1 MVPTLGRFIADSS
14 SPYNVRIGRGA
25 PTPPRTRIPYFPAPP
40 LVAALCARCYFR
52 ISLGAKMTPLN
63 RGGFALVPVGSLL
76 LETAPPFTDRG
87 SVPAFPR
94 SVLREP
100 VLLTTH
106 RATRLWMHV
115 RYPDI

>member
-52 ISLGAKMTPLN
+52 ISLGAKMTPLD
-63 RGGFALVPVGSLL
+63 RGGFALVLVVQLL

-87 SVPAFPR
+87 SDDTSPGPR
-94 SVLREP
+94 CAP
-100 VLLTTH
+100 VLLTMH
-106 RATRLWMHV
+106 RATRLWIDAH
-115 RYPDI
+115 YSG